1 MSMARWTAADI
12 PDLSDRG
19 AVVTGANSG
28 LGFQTALELARH
40 GARVMMACRDQG
52 RGAQAVDRVRALAPG
67 AEVELGLL
75 DLADLASVRRFTGE
89 LGDRRE
95 GLDLLVNNAGVMAI
109 PHRRTADG
117 FEMQLGTNH
126 LGHFALTGLL
136 WPLLAARPG
145 ARVVTISSIA
155 HRAGWISFGNLQRE
169 RRYERWTAYGQA
181 KLANLLFAFE
191 VQRRADAADVDLLS
205 MAAHPGYAATK
216 GPSRNN
222 LNSWGHDRCPD
233 RAHNC
238 SSYCGTGPNLQ
249 AVGPQMSGAR
259 LSARLFD
266 AANRVF
272 AQPGAQGAL
281 PSLYAATS
289 PDARGGAYYGPDGF
303 GEVRGYPTR
312 VKAARRAYDERTAR
326 RLWQVSEDLTG
337 VRYDSLDAKILQNAS
352 CV

>member
-205 MAAHPGYAATK
+205 MAAHPGYAAT
-216 GPSRNN
+216 
-222 LNSWGHDRCPD
+222 
-233 RAHNC
+233 
-238 SSYCGTGPNLQ
+238 NLQ

>member
-1 MSMARWTAADI
+1 MAKWTAADI
-12 PDLSDRG
+12 PDLSGRE

-40 GARVMMACRDQG
+40 GARVVMACRDQG
-52 RGAQAVDRVRALAPG
+52 RGAQAVDRVRAAAPG
-67 AEVELGLL
+67 AQVELGAL
-75 DLADLASVRRFTGE
+75 DLAELASVRRFAAWYRE
-89 LGDRRE
+89 RRERE

-136 WPLLAARPG
+136 LPLLTARPG
-145 ARVVTISSIA
+145 ARVVTVSSIA

-191 VQRRADAADVDLLS
+191 LQRRADAVGVDLLS
-205 MAAHPGYAATK
+205 MAAHPGYAAT
-216 GPSRNN
+216 
-222 LNSWGHDRCPD
+222 
-233 RAHNC
+233 
-238 SSYCGTGPNLQ
+238 NLQ

-266 AANRVF
+266 AANRVV
-272 AQPGAQGAL
+272 AQSGAGRLALALCRHVPRRAGRRLLRSRWAGRSPGL
-281 PSLYAATS
+281 PYA
-289 PDARGGAYYGPDGF
+289 RQGGAARLRRTHGAPPMAGLRGSDGSALRQPRRQNF
-303 GEVRGYPTR
+303 AKSVARLTDNAGSYTVEVDYSICRCG
-312 VKAARRAYDERTAR
+312 
-326 RLWQVSEDLTG
+326 
-337 VRYDSLDAKILQNAS
+337 
-352 CV
+352 

>member
-1 MSMARWTAADI
+1 
-12 PDLSDRG
+12 
-19 AVVTGANSG
+19 
-28 LGFQTALELARH
+28 LARH
-40 GARVMMACRDQG
+40 GARVVMACRDQG

-145 ARVVTISSIA
+145 ARVVTVSSIA

-205 MAAHPGYAATK
+205 MAAHPGYAAT
-216 GPSRNN
+216 
-222 LNSWGHDRCPD
+222 
-233 RAHNC
+233 
-238 SSYCGTGPNLQ
+238 NLQ

>member
-1 MSMARWTAADI
+1 MSMAKWTAADI
-12 PDLSDRG
+12 PDLSGRE

-40 GARVMMACRDQG
+40 GARVVMACRDQG
-52 RGAQAVDRVRALAPG
+52 RGAQAVDRVRAAAPG
-67 AEVELGLL
+67 AQVELGAL
-75 DLADLASVRRFTGE
+75 DLAELASVRRFAAWYRE
-89 LGDRRE
+89 RRERE

-136 WPLLAARPG
+136 LPLLTARPG
-145 ARVVTISSIA
+145 ARVVTVSSIA

-191 VQRRADAADVDLLS
+191 LQRRADAVGVDLLS
-205 MAAHPGYAATK
+205 MAAHPGYAAT
-216 GPSRNN
+216 
-222 LNSWGHDRCPD
+222 
-233 RAHNC
+233 
-238 SSYCGTGPNLQ
+238 NLQ

-266 AANRVF
+266 AANRVV
-272 AQPGAQGAL
+272 AQSGARGAL

-289 PDARGGAYYGPDGF
+289 PDARGGAYYGPDGL

-337 VRYDSLDAKILQNAS
+337 VRYDSLDAKILQKAS
-352 CV
+352 RV